1 MGIRLQ
7 APCSPAGHPLSLPPM
22 LTRNVYRRLCT
33 GSDASKYPNP
43 LCTYMYVG
51 TGGGAIKY
59 AEFILDTVYAP
70 SDIGNFNFTK
80 L

>member
-51 TGGGAIKY
+51 TGGGGQSSMLNLY
-59 AEFILDTVYAP
+59 WIL
-70 SDIGNFNFTK
+70 FT
-80 L
+80 LHLI